1 MVLGWCVPPSFL
13 NPQGFPADNDYFVQE
28 QKLSDIAGCLADV
41 LRCTA
46 GDSSPTFVEGKQ
58 YLNILLQQ
66 LSSMRGK
73 ESRYLKPLMAKM
85 EGLVGYEL
93 TNQTLPL
100 PTDAPSSGI
109 TPTLLPPMY
118 TDHLRL
124 NSGRLSM
131 ADSVGMLRTLS
142 MSGTLGMPSLAV
154 SMEDW
159 GQRRESGRVYDEG
172 EAPESM
178 EGWVLGGQHGAG
190 GTVVEAA

>member
-1 MVLGWCVPPSFL
+1 M
-13 NPQGFPADNDYFVQE
+13 
-28 QKLSDIAGCLADV
+28 

-46 GDSSPTFVEGKQ
+46 GDTSPAFIEGKQ

-93 TNQTLPL
+93 SNQTLPL
-100 PTDAPSSGI
+100 PAE
-109 TPTLLPPMY
+109 TPTTGPPPVTGLGLGMPMY
-118 TDHLRL
+118 TDHLRA
-124 NSGRLSM
+124 NAGRLSM

-142 MSGTLGMPSLAV
+142 MSGSLGMPSLAV

-159 GQRRESGRVYDEG
+159 TQRRPSGRVYDEDETAQG
-172 EAPESM
+172 LGHGG
-178 EGWVLGGQHGAG
+178 EGWAFPAAGAG
-190 GTVVEAA
+190 GGGVAQAA